1 MASGGPTNATA
12 FKARLVLESTDAVP
26 AEAGYEQREE
36 ERLVDN
42 PNGDGDR
49 GGGIG
54 EDDSMMSM
62 AALLEAEERSSIRS
76 LRRGDVIEGT
86 IIAINRDG
94 VIVDIGSKS
103 EGVIPANEMHSL
115 GADPLRRVEM
125 GQKVVALVVQ
135 PETQEG
141 DILLSLD
148 RARGEHGWRLL
159 QQRLDDGES
168 FEAEVSGFNK
178 GGLLVNVEGVA
189 AFVPLSQLVAFRPER
204 GDDSTSSLAQAVGKQ
219 LRLKVIE
226 LNRRRNRV
234 ILSERGALQEW
245 RSQQK
250 DRLLTELQEGEIRP
264 GRVSSIRNFGVFVD
278 LGGADGLVHLNE
290 ISWDRSRSPE
300 EMFKVGE
307 EVDVYVMKVDADA
320 KKIALSIRRAQPA
333 QWNAIVDK
341 YHVNDV
347 VPGVITKLV
356 TFGAYARI
364 EGPVEGLIHISELAD
379 RRINHPKEAVNVG
392 DIAPLR
398 VVRIEPDRHR
408 IGLSLKQARERGEK
422 MGFEFD
428 PDGQVSF
435 VPEHI
440 REALKSE
447 VMAVAEE
454 TQDPSILERLEAQ
467 QPRSAKPP
475 AKVSSNGSPKDAGE
489 QATSRSEEEEPQTQ
503 MAAAFAALKL
513 EEKLASD
520 TPPEET

>member
-1 MASGGPTNATA
+1 
-12 FKARLVLESTDAVP
+12 
-26 AEAGYEQREE
+26 
-36 ERLVDN
+36 
-42 PNGDGDR
+42 
-49 GGGIG
+49 
-54 EDDSMMSM
+54 MMSM

-86 IIAINRDG
+86 IIAINRDA
-94 VIVDIGSKS
+94 VVVDIGSKS

-115 GADPLRRVEM
+115 GAEPLRRVEI
-125 GQKVVALVVQ
+125 GQKVVAYVLQ

-159 QQRLDDGES
+159 QQRLEDGES
-168 FEAEVSGFNK
+168 FEAEVSGYNK

-189 AFVPLSQLVAFRPER
+189 AFVPLSQLVGFRPDRNDET
-204 GDDSTSSLAQAVGKQ
+204 GSSLAQAVGKS

-250 DRLLTELQEGEIRP
+250 DRLLSELQEGEVRR
-264 GRVSSIRNFGVFVD
+264 GRISSIRNFGVFVD

-290 ISWDRSRSPE
+290 LSWDRARPPE
-300 EMFKVGE
+300 EMFKVGD
-307 EVDVYVMKVDADA
+307 EVDVYVMKVDADT
-320 KKIALSIRRAQPA
+320 KKIALSIRRAQPE
-333 QWNAIVDK
+333 QWKAIVDK

-347 VPGVITKLV
+347 VAGVITKLV

-392 DIAPLR
+392 DIVPLR

-408 IGLSLKQARERGEK
+408 IGLSFKQARERGEM
-422 MGFEFD
+422 MGFEFG
-428 PDGQVSF
+428 PDGEVTF

-440 REALKSE
+440 REQVRSE
-447 VMAVAEE
+447 LEAVAEE
-454 TQDPSILERLEAQ
+454 TGDRSILQRFDAQ
-467 QPRSAKPP
+467 QSRRAASSTNGTPRP
-475 AKVSSNGSPKDAGE
+475 AAEKAPARQLED
-489 QATSRSEEEEPQTQ
+489 EEPQTQ

-513 EEKLASD
+513 DEKLASD
-520 TPPEET
+520 TPPEDA

>member
-1 MASGGPTNATA
+1 
-12 FKARLVLESTDAVP
+12 
-26 AEAGYEQREE
+26 
-36 ERLVDN
+36 
-42 PNGDGDR
+42 
-49 GGGIG
+49 
-54 EDDSMMSM
+54 MMSM

-86 IIAINRDG
+86 VIAINRDA
-94 VIVDIGSKS
+94 VVVDIGSKS

-115 GADPLRRVEM
+115 GAEPLRRVEI
-125 GQKVVALVVQ
+125 GQKVVAFVLQ
-135 PETQEG
+135 PETPEG

-159 QQRLDDGES
+159 QQRLEDGES
-168 FEAEVSGFNK
+168 FEAEVSGYNK
-178 GGLLVNVEGVA
+178 GGLLVNVEGVP
-189 AFVPLSQLVAFRPER
+189 AFVPLSQLVGFRPDRNDES
-204 GDDSTSSLAQAVGKQ
+204 GSSLAQAVGKS

-245 RSQQK
+245 RTQQK
-250 DRLLTELQEGEIRP
+250 ERLLAELTEGEVRT
-264 GRVSSIRNFGVFVD
+264 GRISSIRNFGVFVD

-300 EMFKVGE
+300 ELFKVGD
-307 EVDVYVMKVDADA
+307 EVDVYVMKVDPET

-347 VPGVITKLV
+347 VPGVVTKLV

-392 DIAPLR
+392 DIVPLR
-398 VVRIEPDRHR
+398 IVRIEPDRHR
-408 IGLSLKQARERGEK
+408 IGLSLKQARERGEI
-422 MGFEFD
+422 MGFEFNS
-428 PDGQVSF
+428 DGEVTF

-440 REALKSE
+440 RESLRSELVAL
-447 VMAVAEE
+447 AEE
-454 TQDPSILERLEAQ
+454 SGDSSILERLEAQ
-467 QPRSAKPP
+467 QPRA
-475 AKVSSNGSPKDAGE
+475 AARSNGAPKDLV
-489 QATSRSEEEEPQTQ
+489 EEAVSKVEDEEPQTQ

-513 EEKLASD
+513 EEKLSPD
-520 TPPEET
+520 TPPGETQA

>member
-1 MASGGPTNATA
+1 
-12 FKARLVLESTDAVP
+12 
-26 AEAGYEQREE
+26 
-36 ERLVDN
+36 LVDN
-42 PNGDGDR
+42 ATGNGGR
-49 GGGIG
+49 GGGTG
-54 EDDSMMSM
+54 DDDSMMSM
-62 AALLEAEERSSIRS
+62 AALLEAEERSSIHS
-76 LRRGDVIEGT
+76 LRRGEVIEGT
-86 IIAINRDG
+86 IIAINRDS

-103 EGVIPANEMHSL
+103 EGLIPANEMHSL
-115 GADPLRRVEM
+115 GAEPLRRVEM
-125 GQKVVALVVQ
+125 GQKVVAFVLQ

-178 GGLLVNVEGVA
+178 GGLLVNVEGVP
-189 AFVPLSQLVAFRPER
+189 AFVPLSQLVGFRPDRNDES
-204 GDDSTSSLAQAVGKQ
+204 GSSLAQAVGKS

-250 DRLLTELQEGEIRP
+250 ERLLSELAEGEIRT

-290 ISWDRSRSPE
+290 ISWDRSRAPE
-300 EMFKVGE
+300 EMFKVGDE
-307 EVDVYVMKVDADA
+307 LDVYVMKVDPET

-341 YHVNDV
+341 YNVNDV
-347 VPGVITKLV
+347 VPGVVTKLV

-392 DIAPLR
+392 DIVPLR
-398 VVRIEPDRHR
+398 IVRIEPDRHR
-408 IGLSLKQARERGEK
+408 IGLSLKQARERGEIL
-422 MGFEFD
+422 GFEFGS
-428 PDGQVSF
+428 DGEVTF
-435 VPEHI
+435 APEHI
-440 REALKSE
+440 REALRTE
-447 VMAVAEE
+447 LMALAEE
-454 TQDPSILERLEAQ
+454 AQDNSILERLDAQ
-467 QPRSAKPP
+467 QPRSAAP
-475 AKVSSNGSPKDAGE
+475 SSNGAPKDKVEKAVAARVE
-489 QATSRSEEEEPQTQ
+489 DDEPQTQ

-513 EEKLASD
+513 EEKLTSE
-520 TPPEET
+520 TPPEETEA

>member
-1 MASGGPTNATA
+1 
-12 FKARLVLESTDAVP
+12 
-26 AEAGYEQREE
+26 
-36 ERLVDN
+36 
-42 PNGDGDR
+42 
-49 GGGIG
+49 
-54 EDDSMMSM
+54 MMSM
-62 AALLEAEERSSIRS
+62 AALLDAEERSSIRS

-86 IIAINRDG
+86 IIAINRDA
-94 VIVDIGSKS
+94 VVVDIGSKS

-115 GADPLRRVEM
+115 GAEPLRRVEI
-125 GQKVVALVVQ
+125 GQKVVAFVLQ
-135 PETQEG
+135 PETAEG

-159 QQRLDDGES
+159 QQRLEDGES
-168 FEAEVSGFNK
+168 FEAEVSGYNK
-178 GGLLVNVEGVA
+178 GGLLVNVEGVP
-189 AFVPLSQLVAFRPER
+189 AFVPLSQLVGFRPDRNDES
-204 GDDSTSSLAQAVGKQ
+204 GSSLAQAVGKS

-245 RSQQK
+245 RTQQK
-250 DRLLTELQEGEIRP
+250 ERLLSELTEGEIRT

-300 EMFKVGE
+300 ELFKVGD
-307 EVDVYVMKVDADA
+307 EVDVYVMKVDPET

-347 VPGVITKLV
+347 VPGVVTKLV

-392 DIAPLR
+392 DIVPLR
-398 VVRIEPDRHR
+398 IVRIEPDRHR
-408 IGLSLKQARERGEK
+408 IGLSLKQARERGET
-422 MGFEFD
+422 MGFEFNS
-428 PDGQVSF
+428 DGEVTF

-440 REALKSE
+440 RESLRDELVAL
-447 VMAVAEE
+447 AEE
-454 TQDPSILERLEAQ
+454 SGDSSIVERLEAQ
-467 QPRSAKPP
+467 QSRAAPRT
-475 AKVSSNGSPKDAGE
+475 NGAPKDLV
-489 QATSRSEEEEPQTQ
+489 EEAVSKVEDEEPQTQ

-513 EEKLASD
+513 EEKLSPD
-520 TPPEET
+520 TPPGET

>member
-1 MASGGPTNATA
+1 MGPHGGRKNRLVNNAT
-12 FKARLVLESTDAVP
+12 
-26 AEAGYEQREE
+26 G
-36 ERLVDN
+36 
-42 PNGDGDR
+42 NGGRR
-49 GGGIG
+49 GETG

-86 IIAINRDG
+86 IIAINRDA
-94 VIVDIGSKS
+94 VVVDIGSKS

-115 GADPLRRVEM
+115 GAEPLRHVEM
-125 GQKVVALVVQ
+125 GQKVVAFVLQ
-135 PETQEG
+135 PETPEG

-168 FEAEVSGFNK
+168 FEAEVSGYNK

-189 AFVPLSQLVAFRPER
+189 AFVPLSQLVGFRPDRNDET
-204 GDDSTSSLAQAVGKQ
+204 GSSLAQAVGKS

-250 DRLLTELQEGEIRP
+250 ERLLSELQEGEVRR
-264 GRVSSIRNFGVFVD
+264 GRISSIRNFGVFVD

-290 ISWDRSRSPE
+290 ISWDRARAPE
-300 EMFKVGE
+300 EMFKVGD
-307 EVDVYVMKVDADA
+307 EVDVYVMKVDGET
-320 KKIALSIRRAQPA
+320 KKIALSIRRAQPE

-347 VPGVITKLV
+347 VPGVVTKLV

-392 DIAPLR
+392 DIVPLR

-408 IGLSLKQARERGEK
+408 IGLSLKQARERGE
-422 MGFEFD
+422 MLGFEFGS
-428 PDGQVSF
+428 DGEVTF

-440 REALKSE
+440 RDQVRSE
-447 VMAVAEE
+447 IEAVAEE
-454 TQDPSILERLEAQ
+454 TQDRSILERLDAQ
-467 QPRSAKPP
+467 QPRARS
-475 AKVSSNGSPKDAGE
+475 SSNGAPRAAAADKAP
-489 QATSRSEEEEPQTQ
+489 SRPQDDEEPQTQ

-513 EEKLASD
+513 DEKLTSD
-520 TPPEET
+520 TPPEDA